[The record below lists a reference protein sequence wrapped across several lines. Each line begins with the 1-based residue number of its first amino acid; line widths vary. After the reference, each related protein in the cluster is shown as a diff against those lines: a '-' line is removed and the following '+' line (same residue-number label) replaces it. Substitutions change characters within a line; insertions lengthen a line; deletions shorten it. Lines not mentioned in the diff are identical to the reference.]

1 MAQRLIDANAIV
13 YDFGEIDDGLCKRT
27 EFYVT
32 DEAIAQQPT
41 IDAVPLDGSFLKM
54 SKGEY
59 LIYNRHWLYEH
70 FDQEIDIQRSAM
82 KSMGYEYVGKNT
94 DTVRHG
100 KWIKADSQQYFRKHY
115 PCFTCS
121 ECGYRKDSQK
131 KWNYCPNCGARMDK
145 E

>member
-1 MAQRLIDANAIV
+1 MTRYIDADALTDDILKSAV
-13 YDFGEIDDGLCKRT
+13 MIDDTGIQTGYEIAIELIKR
-27 EFYVT
+27 
-32 DEAIAQQPT
+32 QPT
-41 IDAVPLDGSFLKM
+41 IDAEP
-54 SKGEY
+54 
-59 LIYNRHWLYEH
+59 
-70 FDQEIDIQRSAM
+70 
-82 KSMGYEYVGKNT
+82 
-94 DTVRHG
+94 VRHG